1 MAYWVSRHHRQ
12 AESIETLLF
21 TQEEQETSGTM
32 MNSEP
37 DRETTVK

>member
-1 MAYWVSRHHRQ
+1 
-12 AESIETLLF
+12 LF